1 MDTTIKP
8 ATNIEWEDEEKTR
21 CAGVVNGTRYS
32 NITKDS
38 NKWKN
43 VQKAIEDGAD
53 VEPYVPHIVTP
64 EELMSASDRKL
75 ISMSARYIEDCI
87 DRDVASGN
95 YVSQEMKDISAERKV
110 LREPLTV
117 KARLE
122 K

>member
-1 MDTTIKP
+1 MDTPITP
-8 ATNIEWEDEEKTR
+8 ATNISVQQNGEYSAT
-21 CAGVVNGTRYS
+21 VNGVHHS
-32 NITKDS
+32 GICEGGS
-38 NKWKN
+38 EWPN